1 MKFVVKKIEWHI
13 LHIARQLVCH
23 TGPLL
28 LLLKLS
34 TGGTLKTLDDQDE
47 ESLQGKWCPLEDV
60 KPENPDLPLRATD
73 ILALLDAAVK
83 YRESKEKPHPVLP
96 VLNPHKKLLLRT
108 VFVSHDG

>member
-1 MKFVVKKIEWHI
+1 MRHTFSELVVIP
-13 LHIARQLVCH
+13 
-23 TGPLL
+23 TLL
-28 LLLKLS
+28 LRLKLS

-73 ILALLDAAVK
+73 ILALLDTAVK